1 MKLRK
6 LIILA
11 VAPMMCLAA
20 NAQDN
25 TPKKGDFTVAATV
38 GANSY
43 TSLKAVS
50 GAGTE
55 NVGLESNTINF
66 ADQKLMLG
74 IEGGWFFHD
83 LWKVTLGGGMNISSN
98 PGYDAVE
105 GATDAGL
112 PGYN

>member
-20 NAQDN
+20 SAQDN

-43 TSLKAVS
+43 TTVS
-50 GAGTE
+50 AKPGNYTSASYGAE
-55 NVGLESNTINF
+55 ASIVNLQ
-66 ADQKLMLG
+66 DQKLMLG
-74 IEGGWFFHD
+74 IEGVHD
-83 LWKVTLGGGMNISSN
+83 ATLV
-98 PGYDAVE
+98 ACQTE
-105 GATDAGL
+105 AGA
-112 PGYN
+112 